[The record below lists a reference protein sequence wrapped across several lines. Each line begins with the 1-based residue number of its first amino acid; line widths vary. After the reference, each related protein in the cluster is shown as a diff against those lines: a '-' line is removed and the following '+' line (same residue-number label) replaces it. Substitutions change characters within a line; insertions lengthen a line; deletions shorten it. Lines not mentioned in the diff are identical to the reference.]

1 MCYNKHTTLQDID
14 QDMADSSS
22 PNSNKRGKIIVQQA
36 SQHKKTR
43 SDTQTDQ
50 AKHINQELWFG
61 FHTMELIAKD
71 NNITPRGITTP
82 IREMLR
88 LGFRENEA
96 AELHTAKISFPRIQQ
111 QRWPSMRTDG
121 RTGHHYHITQVPSDI
136 EIDANTGF
144 ALVYQILLN
153 FEKPTT
159 QYSSQAIVDKTTER
173 FGKMDIEF
181 GELREPVAP
190 LCNPKTDTWNG
201 LIRVHLKR
209 PAIDG
214 NALLH

>member
-1 MCYNKHTTLQDID
+1 MCYNKYTTLQDID

-22 PNSNKRGKIIVQQA
+22 PNSNKRGQIIVQQA
-36 SQHKKTR
+36 SQHKKTC
-43 SDTQTDQ
+43 SDIQTDQ
-50 AKHINQELWFG
+50 AKHTNQELWFR

-71 NNITPRGITTP
+71 NNITPRVVTTR

-121 RTGHHYHITQVPSDI
+121 RIGHHYHITHVPSDI
-136 EIDANTGF
+136 EIDANIGF

-153 FEKPTT
+153 FEKPST
-159 QYSSQAIVDKTTER
+159 
-173 FGKMDIEF
+173 
-181 GELREPVAP
+181 
-190 LCNPKTDTWNG
+190 
-201 LIRVHLKR
+201 
-209 PAIDG
+209 
-214 NALLH
+214 